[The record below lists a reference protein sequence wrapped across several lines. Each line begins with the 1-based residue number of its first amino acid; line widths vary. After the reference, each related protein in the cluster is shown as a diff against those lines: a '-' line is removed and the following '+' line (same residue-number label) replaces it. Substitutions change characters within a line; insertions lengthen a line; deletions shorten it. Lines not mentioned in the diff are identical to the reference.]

1 MTPVRALDTRNSIG
15 LSEAFGAGA
24 NRAVTLA
31 GTNGL
36 PDAATLRAVVGQVTA
51 VSATGVGFLTVHPC
65 VATVPQVSMV
75 QTWPGANV
83 ASLVIG
89 SDDGLGRW
97 CIASSKSMHVLIDV
111 SGYFA

>member
-1 MTPVRALDTRNSIG
+1 MLAPSIARLASRLYDNAVVLLAFTAL
-15 LSEAFGAGA
+15 FWAG
-24 NRAVTLA
+24 NQVL
-31 GTNGL
+31 G
-36 PDAATLRAVVGQVTA
+36 RAVVGQVTA
-51 VSATGVGFLTVHPC
+51 VSPTGVGFLTVHPC
-65 VATVPQVSMV
+65 AATVPQVSMV

-89 SDDGLGRW
+89 ADDGLGRW